1 MRDGLKISDIITQPN
16 DDHEVLALSSLA
28 FFRACV
34 QLIFPRATHGAHPHG
49 AHPPPSLVPMT
60 KLAVLEVRLPQCERI
75 CDLTHKRPRKPK

>member
-16 DDHEVLALSSLA
+16 DAPEVLALSSLA

-34 QLIFPRATHGAHPHG
+34 QLIFPRVTHG